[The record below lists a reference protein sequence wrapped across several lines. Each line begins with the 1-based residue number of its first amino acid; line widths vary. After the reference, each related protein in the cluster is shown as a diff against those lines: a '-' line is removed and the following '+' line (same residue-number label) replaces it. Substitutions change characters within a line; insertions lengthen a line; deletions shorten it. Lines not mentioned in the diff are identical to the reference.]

1 MRRPI
6 TEAVNE
12 RSNGPE
18 PSEDGGRRPSN
29 TKVGRV
35 IDEYGLEGMGK
46 RLETEWTADGDESR
60 SLRELADVF
69 NRAVLTAAMED
80 AGMRALDGEV
90 DNLYRLLSDDDVSAG
105 ARTEAESRLERGG
118 VDVDGLRSDF
128 VSHQAIHTYLTKY
141 REVEY
146 ERDRPDPERS
156 MTKLRR
162 LQNRTRAVS
171 EDTLDRLRG
180 VDAIALD
187 EYDVFVGV
195 QVLCYE
201 CGRQTG
207 IDDLLEAGG
216 CECQL

>member
-1 MRRPI
+1 M
-6 TEAVNE
+6 NE
-12 RSNGPE
+12 RSNAADAGE
-18 PSEDGGRRPSN
+18 AGGGRPSN

-35 IDEYGLEGMGK
+35 IDEYGLEGMGR
-46 RLETEWTADGDESR
+46 RLEADWTADGDESR

-90 DNLYRLLSDDDVSAG
+90 DNLYRLLSEDDVSAG

-118 VDVDGLRSDF
+118 VNVEALRSDF

-146 ERDRPDPERS
+146 ERDQPDPEQS

-171 EDTLDRLRG
+171 EDTLDRLRD
-180 VDAIALD
+180 VDAIELE

-195 QVLCYE
+195 QVLCHE
-201 CGRQTG
+201 CGRQTEIG
-207 IDDLLEAGG
+207 DLLDAGG